1 MFHKPENPSWKINI
15 SEQQN
20 GNRPQK
26 HYPLALSKIIAL
38 WIMQTNFE
46 KELLSCGKSE
56 VLLVSSGV
64 RLGAV
69 KEDVHYLS
77 VQRKWGESG

>member
-1 MFHKPENPSWKINI
+1 M
-15 SEQQN
+15 
-20 GNRPQK
+20 
-26 HYPLALSKIIAL
+26 
-38 WIMQTNFE
+38 NFE
-46 KELLSCGKSE
+46 KELLGGGKSE

-69 KEDVHYLS
+69 KEDVYYLS